1 MAIPAAGLN
10 DYNNLNALAGLKS
23 SAANSHDPAV
33 VHKVAA
39 QFESLYVSMM
49 LKTMREATRSLNPDD
64 PMSSDQSKFYED
76 MFDEQMGLYMSQHGG
91 VGLTD
96 VLVRQLG
103 GAASHSRA
111 QNALSPLPRKV
122 EPAQESTIPSAA
134 SNKVKPITDEHPVGA
149 AMDTRQGFI
158 QTLLPY
164 ARQAAAELGIS
175 PRVIL
180 AQAALETG
188 WGQSLKHG
196 FFNLFGIKADTNWQG
211 GRLRVPTLEVDHSGQ
226 IQRTQAVF
234 RNYGSVAESMR
245 DYVAFMR
252 SHPRFSKALQ
262 AGCDEKAFIHHMG
275 QSGYATDPQYAAKLN
290 HILGALGPGLTSG

>member
-1 MAIPAAGLN
+1 MAIPTVGLN
-10 DYNNLNALAGLKS
+10 DYNNLNALSALKS
-23 SAANSHDPAV
+23 SASNSHDPAV
-33 VHKVAA
+33 VRKVAA

-103 GAASHSRA
+103 GANHARVPGTV
-111 QNALSPLPRKV
+111 SPLQQHAES
-122 EPAQESTIPSAA
+122 EPVKNGIPGASSRVAPIHDHAQASTAIGS
-134 SNKVKPITDEHPVGA
+134 
-149 AMDTRQGFI
+149 RQQFI
-158 QTLLPY
+158 EKLLPY

-188 WGQSLKHG
+188 WGQSLKRG
-196 FFNLFGIKADTNWQG
+196 FFNLFGIKADSSWQG
-211 GRLRVPTLEVDHSGQ
+211 NRIRVPTLEVDRSGQ
-226 IQRTQAVF
+226 VQRTQAVF
-234 RNYGSVAESMR
+234 RNYASVAESMR
-245 DYVAFMR
+245 DYVSFMR

-262 AGCDEKAFIHHMG
+262 AGRDEKAFIHHMG

-290 HILGALGPGLTSG
+290 HILGSLGPGLSSG